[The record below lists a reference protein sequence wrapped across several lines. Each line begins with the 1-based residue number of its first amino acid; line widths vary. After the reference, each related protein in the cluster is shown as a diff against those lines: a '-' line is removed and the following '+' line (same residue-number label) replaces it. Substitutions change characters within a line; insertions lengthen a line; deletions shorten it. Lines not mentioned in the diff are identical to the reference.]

1 MSVVLRPMRPDDD
14 QALTEM
20 FVDVRRAP
28 FDESG
33 LDPASVTTLLHHQA
47 ELQTYGYENAYPDA
61 VWETITLDG
70 EPVGRLI
77 TDTTPERIVLVDIF
91 VAREHQGRGIGSLV
105 LGAELERAGQR
116 PIELRVDRG
125 SPAARWYTAFG
136 FEPVGGDVLQLS
148 MIRPGKR
155 DEAAA

>member
-1 MSVVLRPMRPDDD
+1 VSVVLRPVRPDDD
-14 QALTEM
+14 PILTAM
-20 FVDVRRAP
+20 FVALRRAP

-33 LDPASVTTLLHHQA
+33 LDPESVTTLLLHQA
-47 ELQTYGYENAYPDA
+47 ELQVYGYEHAYPDA

-77 TDTTPERIVLVDIF
+77 TDTTPDRIVLVDIF

-105 LGAELERAGQR
+105 LGAELERAGRR

-125 SPAARWYTAFG
+125 SPAAAWYAAFG
-136 FEPVGGDVLQLS
+136 FDPVGGDDLQLS
-148 MIRPGKR
+148 MVRPGRR